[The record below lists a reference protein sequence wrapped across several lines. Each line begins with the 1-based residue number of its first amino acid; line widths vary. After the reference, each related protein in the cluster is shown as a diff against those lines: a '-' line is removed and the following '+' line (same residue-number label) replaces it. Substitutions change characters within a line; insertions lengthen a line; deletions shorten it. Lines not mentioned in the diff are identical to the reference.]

1 MKKWLIATALGVF
14 AVPLIVFGRDAV
26 LRVFANSDKVPTLEQ
41 AVLEQHQ
48 ANAEM
53 KGMLEK
59 QDHRADLQ
67 DAEIEKTKEVTAAQ
81 LDLLKELVIKV
92 KQ

>member
-1 MKKWLIATALGVF
+1 MKKWLIATALSVL

-26 LRVFANSDKVPTLEQ
+26 LRVFANSEKVPTIEQ
-41 AVLEQHQ
+41 AVVEQRQ

-53 KGMLEK
+53 QGMIEK
-59 QDHRADLQ
+59 QDRRADKQ

-81 LDLLKELVIKV
+81 LDLLKELVIKL